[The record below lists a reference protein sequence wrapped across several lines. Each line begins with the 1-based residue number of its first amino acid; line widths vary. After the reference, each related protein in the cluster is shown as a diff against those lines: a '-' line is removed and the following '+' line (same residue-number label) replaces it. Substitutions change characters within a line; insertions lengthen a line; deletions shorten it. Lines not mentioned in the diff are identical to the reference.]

1 MDSGFPFC
9 RILAVEAFLTDASL
23 VQSAIV
29 LCRHTLHSMY
39 TNMMSSAMYA
49 HIHDTCSC
57 FPSPLMC
64 TWTLQSRIRI
74 YLFISPSG
82 KYKLSCKMELT
93 ISLGFACL
101 ASALYSFPYLVL
113 QVAEANNHRFF
124 FPFSSCFSL
133 VWPNLETFSTIAW

>member
-1 MDSGFPFC
+1 MDSGFPFYK
-9 RILAVEAFLTDASL
+9 ILAVEAFLTDASL
-23 VQSAIV
+23 VQSARV

-39 TNMMSSAMYA
+39 TNMMSPALYR

-74 YLFISPSG
+74 HLFISPSG
-82 KYKLSCKMELT
+82 KYKLSCKIELT

-101 ASALYSFPYLVL
+101 ASALYSFLIRSCML
-113 QVAEANNHRFF
+113 LKQITTD
-124 FPFSSCFSL
+124 FPSPFHLAFPL
-133 VWPNLETFSTIAW
+133 PDRT